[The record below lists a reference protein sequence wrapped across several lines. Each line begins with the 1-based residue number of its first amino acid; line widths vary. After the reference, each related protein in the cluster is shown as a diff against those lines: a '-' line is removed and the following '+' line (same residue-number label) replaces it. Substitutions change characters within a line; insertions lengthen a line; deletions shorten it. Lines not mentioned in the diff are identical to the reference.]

1 MRTLILFFVAG
12 LAVAQAPSS
21 FKPIGNVSQ
30 LMIDIIY
37 PTSDAIFYVERTPP
51 SNDREWNTLRG
62 TALTLAESGNLLMMD
77 WRARDQGDWI
87 KDSQLMVDAGA
98 AAYKAAK
105 AKDLNAIV
113 ALNEQLMNSC
123 IKCHAQYRPGY
134 GKK

>member
-1 MRTLILFFVAG
+1 
-12 LAVAQAPSS
+12 
-21 FKPIGNVSQ
+21 
-30 LMIDIIY
+30 
-37 PTSDAIFYVERTPP
+37 
-51 SNDREWNTLRG
+51 
-62 TALTLAESGNLLMMD
+62 
-77 WRARDQGDWI
+77 
-87 KDSQLMVDAGA
+87 MVDAGA

>member
-12 LAVAQAPSS
+12 LAVAQAPSF

-51 SNDREWNTLRG
+51 SNEREWNTLRG